1 MPLGSLLVDSFALA
15 LQVPIG
21 DIDVPGIGRNTVIA
35 VLVQSHILFAAF
47 IIGAVLIAATS
58 EYLGMVTKEP
68 KYERFAR
75 NLARFVVLLFASGA
89 ALAITFVLALIT
101 LFPVFFSYLQNI
113 FFWVFFVEAFMFL
126 GQIIIVYAWYNVWDK
141 LAYRKIIHVVFGF
154 VAGFFGLMAMTM
166 IDAVAS
172 YMLTPAEAP
181 VTDVAR
187 SFLNQTM
194 VPLNMHRFVGNFSYA
209 GFLIAGWGAWRYLR
223 STREDDRE
231 YYDWM
236 GHWGLIWGFGFL
248 ILQPVIGY
256 GYLKMIRESSPEAF
270 NTIMLGDK
278 SWLFLLLMF
287 WIAVMTIASTAYFVH
302 KLRFALRPMDRLR
315 KLAVGALGFT
325 ALFSLLNVIPANAS
339 LIPQIGLVFGQGED
353 TLIPLGGM
361 YPWKYIG
368 LIGLMVVGFFVIGL
382 YLKATASGFH
392 WGRASRWSQMALLA
406 SAVTVVLT
414 MITMGYTRETARRV
428 DNDPGFLI
436 YNCITLEQEVVNENC
451 PAVQDGVNTI
461 SGEPVPEGEE

>member
-1 MPLGSLLVDSFALA
+1 M
-15 LQVPIG
+15 PIG
-21 DIDVPGIGRNTVIA
+21 DLDVPIIGKNVVIA

-58 EYLGMVTKEP
+58 EYLGLVTKQP
-68 KYERFAR
+68 RYERFAR

-113 FFWVFFVEAFMFL
+113 FFWVFLVEAFMFL

-141 LAYRKIIHVVFGF
+141 LAYRKVVHVTFGMI
-154 VAGFFGLMAMTM
+154 AGFFGLMAMTM

-181 VTDVAR
+181 ATDVAR
-187 SFLNQTM
+187 TFLNQTM

-223 STREDDRE
+223 STREEDRE

-256 GYLKMIRESSPEAF
+256 GYLKGIRESSPEAF
-270 NTIMLGDK
+270 DTIMLGDK
-278 SWLFLLLMF
+278 AWVFLLLVTE
-287 WIAVMTIASTAYFVH
+287 IAFMSIAATAYFVH
-302 KLRFALRPMDRLR
+302 KLRFAQKPMPMLR
-315 KLAVGALGFT
+315 KLAVGSLGFT
-325 ALFSLLNVIPANAS
+325 ALFTILNIIPADAS
-339 LIPQIGLVFGQGED
+339 IIPGVIDFAGGEQ
-353 TLIPLGGM
+353 TKIPLGQM

-368 LIGLMVVGFFVIGL
+368 LIGLMLVGFFVVAL
-382 YLKATASGFH
+382 YLRAAANGFH
-392 WGRASRWSQMALLA
+392 WGRASRWSQYALIGCALA
-406 SAVTVVLT
+406 VVTT
-414 MITMGYTRETARRV
+414 MMTMGYTRETARRV
-428 DNDPGFLI
+428 DNAPGYLI
-436 YNCITLEQEVVNENC
+436 YNCITMEQELTPAEQC
-451 PAVQDGVNTI
+451 PAGDTI
-461 SGEPVPEGEE
+461 GDAP

>member
-1 MPLGSLLVDSFALA
+1 
-15 LQVPIG
+15 VPIG
-21 DIDVPGIGRNTVIA
+21 DLDVPIIGKNTVIA

-58 EYLGMVTKEP
+58 EYLGLVTKQP
-68 KYERFAR
+68 RYERFAR

-113 FFWVFFVEAFMFL
+113 FFWVFLVEAFMFL

-141 LAYRKIIHVVFGF
+141 LAYRKVVHVTFGMI
-154 VAGFFGLMAMTM
+154 AGFFGLMAMTM

-181 VTDVAR
+181 ATDVAR
-187 SFLNQTM
+187 TFLNQTM

-223 STREDDRE
+223 STREEDRE

-256 GYLKMIRESSPEAF
+256 GYLKGIRESSPEAF
-270 NTIMLGDK
+270 DTIMLGDK
-278 SWLFLLLMF
+278 AWVFNILVTEIAFLS
-287 WIAVMTIASTAYFVH
+287 IAATAYFVH
-302 KLRFALRPMDRLR
+302 KLRFAQKPMPMMR

-325 ALFSLLNVIPANAS
+325 ALFTILNIIPADAS
-339 LIPQIGLVFGQGED
+339 IIPGVIDFAGGEE
-353 TLIPLGGM
+353 TKIPLGEM

-368 LIGLMVVGFFVIGL
+368 LIGLMLVGFFVVAL
-382 YLKATASGFH
+382 YLRAAANGFH
-392 WGRASRWSQMALLA
+392 WGRASRWSQYALIGCALA
-406 SAVTVVLT
+406 VVTT
-414 MITMGYTRETARRV
+414 MMTMGYTRETARRV
-428 DNDPGFLI
+428 DNAPGYLI
-436 YNCITLEQEVVNENC
+436 YNCITLEQELTPAEQC
-451 PAVQDGVNTI
+451 PAGDTI
-461 SGEPVPEGEE
+461 GDAP

>member
-1 MPLGSLLVDSFALA
+1 M
-15 LQVPIG
+15 PIG
-21 DIDVPGIGRNTVIA
+21 NLDVPVIGKNVVIA

-58 EYLGMVTKEP
+58 EYLGMVTKQNN
-68 KYERFAR
+68 YERFAR

-89 ALAITFVLALIT
+89 ALAITFVLALVT
-101 LFPVFFSYLQNI
+101 LFPVFFSILQNI
-113 FFWVFFVEAFMFL
+113 FFWVFLVEAFMFL

-141 LAYRKIIHVVFGF
+141 LAYRKSLHVVFGF

-172 YMLTPAEAP
+172 FMLTPAEVESQA
-181 VTDVAR
+181 DLVAR

-223 STREDDRE
+223 TTREEERE

-236 GHWGLIWGFGFL
+236 GHFGLIWGFGFL
-248 ILQPVIGY
+248 IMQPVIGY
-256 GYLKMIRESSPEAF
+256 GYLKGIRESAPEGF
-270 NTIMLGDK
+270 NVIMLGDK
-278 SWLFLLLMF
+278 SWVFNLLVI
-287 WIAVMTIASTAYFVH
+287 WIAIMTIASTAYFVH
-302 KLRFALRPMDRLR
+302 KLRFTVKPMETLR

-325 ALFSLLNVIPANAS
+325 ALFTVLNIIPNDLD
-339 LIPQIGLVFGQGED
+339 LIPQIGLVFLQGEG
-353 TLIPLGGM
+353 TEVPLGSM

-368 LIGLMVVGFFVIGL
+368 LIGLMIVGFFVIAL
-382 YLKATASGFH
+382 YLRATATGFH
-392 WGRASRWSQMALLA
+392 WGRASRWSQYALMAC
-406 SAVTVVLT
+406 AVTVVLT
-414 MITMGYTRETARRV
+414 MVTMGYTRETARRV

-436 YNCITLEQEVVNENC
+436 YECVTLDQKIVGKNC
-451 PAVQDGVNTI
+451 PAHPIT
-461 SGEPVPEGEE
+461 EGASE

>member
-1 MPLGSLLVDSFALA
+1 M
-15 LQVPIG
+15 PIG
-21 DIDVPGIGRNTVIA
+21 DLDVPIIGKNTVIA

-58 EYLGMVTKEP
+58 EYLGLVTKQP
-68 KYERFAR
+68 RYERFAR
-75 NLARFVVLLFASGA
+75 NLARFCVLLFASGA

-113 FFWVFFVEAFMFL
+113 FFWVFLVEAFMFL

-141 LAYRKIIHVVFGF
+141 LAYRKVVHVTFGMI
-154 VAGFFGLMAMTM
+154 AGFFGLMAMTM

-181 VTDVAR
+181 ATDVAR
-187 SFLNQTM
+187 TFLNQTM

-223 STREDDRE
+223 STREEDRE

-256 GYLKMIRESSPEAF
+256 GYLKGIRESSPEAF
-270 NTIMLGDK
+270 DTIMLGDK
-278 SWLFLLLMF
+278 AWVFNILVTEIAFLS
-287 WIAVMTIASTAYFVH
+287 IAATAYFVH
-302 KLRFALRPMDRLR
+302 KLRFAQKPMPMLR
-315 KLAVGALGFT
+315 KLAIGSLGFT
-325 ALFSLLNVIPANAS
+325 ALFTILNIIPADANI
-339 LIPQIGLVFGQGED
+339 IPGVIDFAGGEE
-353 TLIPLGGM
+353 TKIPLGQM

-368 LIGLMVVGFFVIGL
+368 LIGLMLVGFFVVAL
-382 YLKATASGFH
+382 YLRAAANGFH
-392 WGRASRWSQMALLA
+392 WGRASRWSQYALIGCALA
-406 SAVTVVLT
+406 VVTT
-414 MITMGYTRETARRV
+414 MMTMGYTRETARRV
-428 DNDPGFLI
+428 DNAPGYLI
-436 YNCITLEQEVVNENC
+436 YNCITLEQELTPAEQC
-451 PAVQDGVNTI
+451 PAGDTI
-461 SGEPVPEGEE
+461 GDAP

>member
-1 MPLGSLLVDSFALA
+1 MPIGNLE
-15 LQVPIG
+15 VPI
-21 DIDVPGIGRNTVIA
+21 IGKNVVIA

-58 EYLGMVTKEP
+58 EYLGVVTKQP
-68 KYERFAR
+68 RYERFAR

-113 FFWVFFVEAFMFL
+113 FFWVFLIEAFMFL

-141 LAYRKIIHVVFGF
+141 LAYRKILHVTFGMI
-154 VAGFFGLMAMTM
+154 AGFFGLMAMTM

-181 VTDVAR
+181 ATDVAR
-187 SFLNQTM
+187 TFLNQTM

-209 GFLIAGWGAWRYLR
+209 GFLIAGWGGWRYLR
-223 STREDDRE
+223 STREEDRE

-248 ILQPVIGY
+248 IIQPVIGY
-256 GYLKMIRESSPEAF
+256 GYLKGIRESAPEAF

-278 SWLFLLLMF
+278 AWLFLLLVTE
-287 WIAVMTIASTAYFVH
+287 IAFMSIAATAYFVH
-302 KLRFALRPMDRLR
+302 KLKFAVKPMPLVR
-315 KLAVGALGFT
+315 KMAVGALGFT
-325 ALFSLLNVIPANAS
+325 ALFTLLNIIPSDAQI
-339 LIPQIGLVFGQGED
+339 IPGIIEFAGGEE
-353 TLIPLGGM
+353 TKIPLGGM

-368 LIGLMVVGFFVIGL
+368 LIGLMLVGFFVIAM
-382 YLKATASGFH
+382 YLKAAAAGFY
-392 WGRASRWSQMALLA
+392 WGRASRWSQYILIGCAFF
-406 SAVTVVLT
+406 VVMT
-414 MITMGYTRETARRV
+414 MMTMGYTRETARRV
-428 DNDPGFLI
+428 DNDPGYLI
-436 YNCITLEQEVVNENC
+436 YNCITLEQELTPAEQC
-451 PAVQDGVNTI
+451 PAGDTI
-461 SGEPVPEGEE
+461 GGGS